1 MNWIDIKLTALS
13 LKRAWDW
20 TAAKQAF
27 KAEHLV
33 RDKWYDMHS
42 SSEAVDLMGRLGEMA
57 AVQAFGLD
65 IDILNWEIGHAGD
78 SGADFTAFG
87 LTWDAKTST
96 RQELIFDDVAAF
108 KAQAAVLVQMLGDR
122 RHPIDGTFRVGG
134 VCSRARFLRECE
146 SHDYGHGT
154 RLRLHSSR
162 LVPVRQFLDEA
173 AIRAF
178 WGVTPEIDPVGSTES
193 DETVTATV

>member
-1 MNWIDIKLTALS
+1 MSWIDIKLTTNALS
-13 LKRAWDW
+13 RALEW

-27 KAEHLV
+27 KVEHLV
-33 RDKWYDMHS
+33 TDKWYDRHS

-65 IDILNWEIGHAGD
+65 FDVLNWEIGHAGD

-87 LTWDAKTST
+87 FTWDAKTST
-96 RQELIFDDVAAF
+96 LQELIFDDAAAF
-108 KAQAAVLVQMLGDR
+108 KAQAAILVQMLGDR
-122 RHPIDGTFRVGG
+122 RHPIDGQFRVGG
-134 VCSRARFLRECE
+134 VCSRARFMRECE

-162 LVPVRQFLDEA
+162 LVPVRQFMDEA
-173 AIRAF
+173 GIRAF
-178 WGVTPEIDPVGSTES
+178 WGLTPENDPVGSTES
-193 DETVTATV
+193 AETETANV